1 MSNSHHESG
10 HELIRKIQAMP
21 AKRQR
26 AVIALLRKQG
36 VDLSALDII
45 PTLPRSPEQ
54 RLPLSFAQQ
63 RLWFLTELEGTST
76 TYNVPMAMWL
86 RGPLDRAALR
96 RALAGLVRRHEALRT
111 RFEARAGVPY
121 QVIDDGSGFAVRE
134 QDLGDPAD
142 LPARCHQEAVTPFDL
157 ARDPLL
163 RVLLLRRGD
172 TEHVLM
178 VTMHHTVSDGWSVG
192 VFFRELAALYE
203 AACDGRELELE
214 PLPVQYAD
222 FAHWQREWLAGEVQ
236 TRQVDYWK
244 RQLAG
249 VDATLTLPGDRP
261 RPAARDYAG
270 TREFFRSTPEL
281 LDRLRALGER
291 HDATLYMT
299 LLAAYSVALHRY
311 TQQTDIAVGTVVANR
326 SRAEVEGLIGL
337 FANTLVM
344 RNDLADDP
352 TFVELLARVKRTALE
367 AFDHQDVPFEAVV
380 DALQVERS
388 LSHSP
393 VFQTVLVLQEE
404 QTEPRLTL
412 GALEVAPVEFDFDT
426 TKFDLTLDLRETPDG
441 LSGALE
447 YSTALFDRET
457 VQRFVR
463 HFLTLLG
470 SVVEAPEE
478 RISRLGLL
486 DTAELGAMVDEW
498 IALPGEEAGPG
509 RSLHGWFEEQVRG
522 TPDAVAVRCEG
533 RELTYAELN
542 ARANRLA
549 RYLRVL
555 GVKRESLVALCLPR
569 SEQLV
574 VCALAAL
581 KAGGAYVPVD
591 PSAPAERLGHIVR
604 DSAPRVLLVDGGLP
618 EGLDAGGAVVVD
630 VSADAARWE
639 RLPEGDLVPLVGAS
653 PADLAYLI
661 YTSGSTGLPKGV
673 MVEHRNVARLF
684 TATREQFGFGPDD
697 VWTLFHSFAF
707 DFSVW
712 EMWGA
717 LLHGG
722 RVVVVPQEVAR
733 SARDFYALLCA
744 EGVTVLNQTPS
755 AFGQLIAAQGEDGA
769 PHRLRTVVF
778 GGEALDTAA
787 LRPWFARPLNAGTE
801 LVNMYGITE
810 TTVHVTHRV
819 VTGADTERAISPIG
833 GPLSDL
839 SVYVLDRHGNPVPT
853 GAVGEMYVG
862 GGGVTRGYLNRP
874 ELTAERF
881 LEDPFRG
888 VDGARMYR
896 SGDLARRL
904 ADGSLEYLGRNDD
917 QVKIRGYRIELGE
930 ISARLGEHAGVRSC
944 AVVVREDQP
953 GNKQLVA
960 YLVPA
965 ADAADPAEATD
976 PAAAAE
982 AAEAELR
989 TELDALARRTLPEY
1003 MVPGAYVLLAAL
1015 PLTVNGKLDRA
1026 ALPAPDIEAYAR
1038 SHERE
1043 YVAPAAGTERK
1054 LAEVWAELLGFEADE
1069 ISATDNFFTLGGHS
1083 LLITVLVAQLRE
1095 AGLTLAVRDL
1105 FSAPTLAGLAARID
1119 GGAGADGSA
1128 DGTGTPGGAPGYTV
1142 PPNLVPAGCERLTPE
1157 LLPLVQLGQ
1166 DHLDAI
1172 AARVPGG
1179 AANIQDVYPL
1189 VPSQEGILFHHLM
1202 DPENDPYV
1210 MSVAFVADDEAAC
1223 VAFTG
1228 AIQTLIDRHD
1238 VMRTAVLTEGLP
1250 EPVQVVLRGVA
1261 LPVTPV
1267 VLDADTDAEEQVRAL
1282 LDHPLPLP
1290 PDEAPM
1296 FKARVA
1302 ADPGSERRFVVLNF
1316 HHLIEDATS
1325 LRLIIDELIAHM
1337 AGRTDLLT
1345 EPAPFR
1351 DFVAHT
1357 LHQLRTGDAEHY
1369 FRGLLGDVTEPTVPF
1384 GLTDVRGDGRRTRK
1398 PRRSLDAGLTRR
1410 LRAEAGRLGLSPAW
1424 LFHAACARVVAAGSG
1439 RDDVVFGTVMS
1450 GRLQGVPGVERML
1463 GNFINTLPLRVRL
1476 ADRSVRELVDEV
1488 AAGLRE
1494 LILREQSSLS
1504 LAQRC
1509 SGLDMDTPLFS
1520 AAINF
1525 RHFEPGPEDTQAPT
1539 LEAQGVNWLAFMD
1552 RTNYPMGLSLDDMGD
1567 ELSLT
1572 VQIEDAVEPETLLLY
1587 VETALAGIVDALAA
1601 DDGRGTRAL
1610 DIDVLPPAER
1620 QRLLTVARGERPAYR
1635 QDACLAELFEAQA
1648 ARRPDAVAV
1657 RHGELRL
1664 TYAQLNARA
1673 NQVAHHLRDAGV
1685 GPDVLVGLCAD
1696 RSPELVVGLLG
1707 ILKAGGAYVPID
1719 PDYPEQRIA
1728 TLLDGSRVGIVLGQS
1743 RLPDALFA
1751 QVAEVVQLD
1760 SGERAADRTQVLAD
1774 RPEQDPDRSDW
1785 GLTPANLAYAI
1796 FTSGS
1801 TGRPKGV
1808 LVEQRGVVRLVTNPD
1823 YFAADESAVVLHH
1836 SSISF
1841 DAGSQEVLTP
1851 LVNGGVLVLHDGDS
1865 KDPAQ
1870 LLDSVH
1876 RTGVSS
1882 MLLSAAFLPAFV
1894 EAADGREL
1902 ALRQLA
1908 VVGDTFAAA
1917 DVRRLYAAH
1926 PGLTVV
1932 NGYGPTENS
1941 IASTYHEIPR
1951 DLPEDVRVPIGRP
1964 VPHTTAYVTDEQ
1976 LRLVPGGVIG
1986 ELCLGGAGVARGYL
2000 DAPELTAERFLADPF
2015 GDDPEGRLYRTGDL
2029 VRRLPDGTLEF
2040 RGRVDEQVKV
2050 RGYRVEPGEIETLL
2064 QAHPSVHSAV
2074 VVPRTTGEVETL
2086 SAYLRPTEEWLEAA
2100 AEAQTAEHLDQWERL
2115 FEDQYSRGTEE
2126 PVADDLNLAGWE
2138 SSYTGDPIPEDEMVE
2153 WIDGTVERIHGLRP
2167 KRLLEIGCGTGLLL
2181 FRYAEGCERVHGIDI
2196 SPSALE
2202 DVRRG
2207 AERRGW
2213 SHVTLRQ
2220 GDALS
2225 VADLAGP
2232 DGPTFDLV
2240 VLNSVAQYFPS
2251 RHYLQE
2257 VITRILPL
2265 LEEGGRIL
2273 LGDIRNLD
2281 LFSAHVGAIERSRS
2295 GVPSTAGA
2303 LASQVQRRRRQ
2314 ETELLVSPSYFSRL
2328 PERFPELGTV
2338 DIMVKRGQGGNEML
2352 SYRYDVVLTKGAAA
2366 PAADHPWLEA
2376 ADPAG
2381 LRALLAAGTPER
2393 FGVTGLSNPRV
2404 ADDVRL
2410 VTELARWAPS
2420 RQVEPLARGARLS
2433 ERARAELR
2441 QLEETL
2447 EYAEALGY
2455 RVTPTWSQD
2464 RPDGLDLLLSRGGAL
2479 PVLARSPY
2487 RAQRLANAPQVD
2499 RVGQGLV
2506 RELRDHLAERLP
2518 DYMIPGAF
2526 VVLEE
2531 LPVTSQGKVDK
2542 RALPAPDEEDV
2553 AKEVYVAPRTEA
2565 ERTLCR
2571 LVGGVLGLDRV
2582 GLQDNFFNLGGHS
2595 LLATRLNLRVKK
2607 ETGVDLP
2614 LQLILTA
2621 ATVAE
2626 MATALEAATA
2636 PAPAAAAEPESV
2648 EPAAVEPAPGT
2659 AADHDGVPSGAL
2671 AELLPAAPA
2680 AEGDEAPLSTMQEDL
2695 WFLRGAP
2702 HLGAAHDNVQLA
2714 LRMSGPLDRA
2724 ACTASVRALVER
2736 HAILRTG
2743 YPRRDGTYVQRVNG
2757 ADGFEVTVLTLPPS
2771 AAGGD
2776 AALAEWL
2783 RAERLRPFDPAD
2795 RYVLRAHLLALA
2807 EDEHVL
2813 VLTRPWGVF
2822 DGWSTG
2828 LVLRELI
2835 SVYGEL
2841 SNGGDAVRP
2850 PLPLQYADFARWQ
2863 RRTVDAAEL
2872 DRQRDHWRERLAG
2885 LPSCLALR
2893 TDFPRCPVKSY
2904 QGAAAEFAVPA
2915 ELAERLRKLAAN
2927 HGASLYMV
2935 MLAAYAALLAG
2946 RTDDRELAIGSPVTN
2961 RPAAELDELVGYFVN
2976 ALVLRLDVAPERSF
2990 TELLA
2995 QAREVV
3001 AEAQAHK
3008 DLPFADLV
3016 RTLVPEPEPSHS
3028 PLFQAMFNL
3037 VPAPAPAPA
3046 GTDGPDGP
3054 DGAAAPRGAG
3064 GLEVAQLPAEA
3075 GTARFDLSL
3084 AVRETESG
3092 LEGYLEYST
3101 DLFARGTAEALVR
3114 DYAELLELI
3123 VRRPDADLADLAGL
3137 VRQAA
3142 GRRLEGSE

>member
-1 MSNSHHESG
+1 MSTPHPESG

-54 RLPLSFAQQ
+54 PLPLSFAQQ
-63 RLWFLTELEGTST
+63 RLWFLAQLEGTST

-86 RGPLDRAALR
+86 RGPLDRPALR
-96 RALAGLVRRHEALRT
+96 LALARLVRRHEALRT
-111 RFEARAGVPY
+111 RFEERAGVPY
-121 QVIDDGSGFAVRE
+121 QVIDDGTGFAVRE

-142 LPARCHQEAVTPFDL
+142 LSRICHEEAVTPFDL
-157 ARDPLL
+157 ARDPLI
-163 RVLLLRRGD
+163 RVLLLRRSA

-203 AACDGRELELE
+203 AACEGRDLELD

-244 RQLAG
+244 AQLAG
-249 VDATLTLPGDRP
+249 ADATLTLPADRA
-261 RPAARDYAG
+261 RPPARDYAG

-281 LDRLRALGER
+281 LGKLRELGER

-326 SRAEVEGLIGL
+326 NRAEVEGLIGL

-344 RNDLADDP
+344 RNDLSDDP

-388 LSHSP
+388 LSLSP

-412 GALEVAPVEFDFDT
+412 GGLEVAPVEFDFDI

-486 DTAELGAMVDEW
+486 DTAELGAMIDEW
-498 IALPGEEAGPG
+498 IALPGDASAQG
-509 RSLHGWFEEQVRG
+509 RSLHGWFEERVREA
-522 TPDAVAVRCEG
+522 PDAVAVRSG
-533 RELTYAELN
+533 DVELSYAELN

-569 SEQLV
+569 SEWLV
-574 VCALAAL
+574 VCALAVL

-591 PSAPAERLGHIVR
+591 PSAPAERLAHVLA
-604 DSAPRVLLVDGGLP
+604 DSAPRVLLVDGAPP
-618 EGLDAGGAVVVD
+618 EGLDTGAAVVVD
-630 VSADAARWE
+630 VTGDAGRWE
-639 RLPEGDLVPLVGAS
+639 GLPEGDLFPAAGAS
-653 PADLAYLI
+653 PADLAYII

-684 TATREQFGFGPDD
+684 TATREQFGFGADD

-769 PHRLRTVVF
+769 RHRLRTVVF

-787 LRPWFARPLNAGTE
+787 LRPWFARPENAGTG

-819 VTGADTERAISPIG
+819 VTGADTERSTSPIG

-839 SVYVLDRHGNPVPT
+839 CVYVLDRHGNPVPT

-862 GGGVTRGYLNRP
+862 GEGVARGYLNRP
-874 ELTAERF
+874 ELTTERF

-888 VDGARMYR
+888 VPGARMYR

-917 QVKIRGYRIELGE
+917 QVKVRGYRIELGE
-930 ISARLGEHAGVRSC
+930 ISARLGDHPGVRSC

-953 GNKQLVA
+953 GNRQLVA
-960 YLVPA
+960 YVVPA
-965 ADAADPAEATD
+965 AGQDEP
-976 PAAAAE
+976 
-982 AAEAELR
+982 ELR
-989 TELDALARRTLPEY
+989 TGLDRLARRSLPEY
-1003 MVPGAYVLLAAL
+1003 MVPGAYVVLAAL
-1015 PLTVNGKLDRA
+1015 PLTTNGKLDRA
-1026 ALPAPDIEAYAR
+1026 ALPAPGIEAYAR
-1038 SHERE
+1038 REERE
-1043 YVAPAAGTERK
+1043 YVAPAPGTEQT
-1054 LAEVWAELLGFEADE
+1054 LAAVWADLLGFETHE

-1083 LLITVLVAQLRE
+1083 LIITVLVARLRE
-1095 AGLTLAVRDL
+1095 SGLHLAVRDL
-1105 FSAPTLAGLAARID
+1105 FSAPTLAGLAERID
-1119 GGAGADGSA
+1119 AGAAGGADG
-1128 DGTGTPGGAPGYTV
+1128 GTGTAGGAPGYTV
-1142 PPNLVPAGCERLTPE
+1142 PPNLVPEGCERLTPD
-1157 LLPLVQLGQ
+1157 LLPLVRLGQ

-1172 AARVPGG
+1172 ADRVPGG

-1223 VAFTG
+1223 TAFTG
-1228 AIQTLIDRHD
+1228 ALQTLIDRHD
-1238 VMRTAVLTEGLP
+1238 VMRTAVLTEDLP
-1250 EPVQVVLRGVA
+1250 EPVQVVHRTVA
-1261 LPVTPV
+1261 LPVAHIA
-1267 VLDADTDAEEQVRAL
+1267 LDAGTDAEEQVRAL
-1282 LDHPLPLP
+1282 LDHPSALP

-1296 FKARVA
+1296 LKVRVA
-1302 ADPGSERRFVVLNF
+1302 PDPASERRFLVVNF

-1325 LRLIIDELIAHM
+1325 LRLIIDELVAHM
-1337 AGRTDLLT
+1337 AGRADLLT
-1345 EPAPFR
+1345 PPAPYR

-1357 LHQLRTGDAEHY
+1357 LHQLRTGDAEQY
-1369 FRGLLGDVTEPTVPF
+1369 FRTALGDVTEPTVPF

-1476 ADRSVRELVDEV
+1476 AGRTVRELVDEV

-1494 LILREQSSLS
+1494 LIVREQSSLS

-1509 SGLDMDTPLFS
+1509 SGLDVDTPLFS

-1525 RHFEPGPEDTQAPT
+1525 RHFEPAHDDTPAPT
-1539 LEAQGVNWLAFMD
+1539 LEAQGINWLAFMD
-1552 RTNYPMGLSLDDMGD
+1552 RTNYPMGMSLDDMGD

-1572 VQIEDAVEPETLLLY
+1572 VQIEDAVEPETLLTY

-1620 QRLLTVARGERPAYR
+1620 QRLLTAAHGARPAYP
-1635 QDACLAELFEAQA
+1635 QDACLAELFEEQA

-1657 RHGELRL
+1657 RHGGQQL
-1664 TYAQLNARA
+1664 TYGELNARA
-1673 NQVAHHLRDAGV
+1673 NRVAHHLRGAGV

-1728 TLLDGSRVGIVLGQS
+1728 TLLDGSGVRTVLGQS
-1743 RLPDALFA
+1743 RLPDTLFDR
-1751 QVAEVVQLD
+1751 VAEVVHLD
-1760 SGERAADRTQVLAD
+1760 TGERADGRAQVLAG
-1774 RPEQDPDRSDW
+1774 RPATDPSRAGW
-1785 GLTPANLAYAI
+1785 GLTADSLAYAI

-1808 LVEQRGVVRLVTNPD
+1808 LVEQRAVVRLVTNPD
-1823 YFAADESAVVLHH
+1823 YFAADEDTVVLHH

-1841 DAGSQEVLTP
+1841 DAGTQEVLTP

-1870 LLDSVH
+1870 LLDCVG

-1894 EAADGREL
+1894 ESAAGRDL
-1902 ALRQLA
+1902 ALRFLA
-1908 VVGDTFAAA
+1908 VVGDTFSAR
-1917 DVRRLYAAH
+1917 DVGRLYAAH

-1932 NGYGPTENS
+1932 NGYGPTENG

-1951 DLPEDVRVPIGRP
+1951 DLAGDARVPIGRP
-1964 VPHTTAYVTDEQ
+1964 VPHTTAYVTDEN

-2000 DAPELTAERFLADPF
+2000 DAPELTARRFVPDPF

-2050 RGYRVEPGEIETLL
+2050 RGYRVEPGEIETVL

-2074 VVPRTTGEVETL
+2074 VVPRTTGEVDAL
-2086 SAYLRPTEEWLEAA
+2086 SAYLRPTEEWLDAA
-2100 AEAQTAEHLDQWERL
+2100 AEAQTAEHLGQWERL
-2115 FEDQYSRGTEE
+2115 FEDQYSRGTGET
-2126 PVADDLNLAGWE
+2126 VADDLNLAGWE
-2138 SSYTGDPIPEDEMVE
+2138 SSYTGEPIPEDEMRE
-2153 WIDGTVERIHGLRP
+2153 WIDGTVERILEFGP

-2181 FRYAEGCERVHGIDI
+2181 FRYAEGCETVHGIDI
-2196 SPSALE
+2196 SPSALD

-2225 VADLAGP
+2225 VAGLGGA

-2257 VITRILPL
+2257 VIARVLPL
-2265 LEEGGRIL
+2265 VEEGGRIL

-2295 GVPSTAGA
+2295 GVPATAGA

-2314 ETELLVSPSYFSRL
+2314 ETELLVSPSYFTRL
-2328 PERFPELGTV
+2328 PERFAELGAV
-2338 DIMVKRGQGGNEML
+2338 DIMVKRGLGGNEML
-2352 SYRYDVVLTKGAAA
+2352 SYRYDVVLTKGATA
-2366 PAADHPWLEA
+2366 PEPAHPWLEA

-2381 LRALLAAGTPER
+2381 LRALLAAGTPDR
-2393 FGVTGLSNPRV
+2393 FGVTGLTNPRI
-2404 ADDVRL
+2404 AEDVHV
-2410 VTELARWAPS
+2410 VTELTRWAPS
-2420 RQVEPLARGARLS
+2420 RQVEPLPRGARLS
-2433 ERARAELR
+2433 ARARAEVR
-2441 QLEETL
+2441 ELEEAL
-2447 EYAEALGY
+2447 RHAEELGY

-2464 RPDGLDLLLSRGGAL
+2464 RPDGLDLLLARGTA
-2479 PVLARSPY
+2479 PRALARSPY

-2499 RVGQGLV
+2499 RVGQTLV
-2506 RELRDHLAERLP
+2506 REIRDHLAERLP
-2518 DYMIPGAF
+2518 DYMVPGAF

-2565 ERTLCR
+2565 EHTVCR

-2607 ETGVDLP
+2607 ETGADLP

-2621 ATVAE
+2621 GTMAE
-2626 MATALEAATA
+2626 MAAALEQATA
-2636 PAPAAAAEPESV
+2636 APEPAAAGREATDRGG
-2648 EPAAVEPAPGT
+2648 A
-2659 AADHDGVPSGAL
+2659 PSGPL
-2671 AELLPAAPA
+2671 ADLVPATPA
-2680 AEGDEAPLSTMQEDL
+2680 AEGDEAPLSTTQEDL
-2695 WFLRGAP
+2695 WFLRRTA

-2714 LRMSGPLDRA
+2714 LRLRGPLDRA
-2724 ACTASVRALVER
+2724 ACTGSVRALVER
-2736 HAILRTG
+2736 HAVLRTG
-2743 YPRRDGTYVQRVNG
+2743 YLRRDGAVVQRVNG
-2757 ADGFEVTVLTLPPS
+2757 ADGFEVTVLDVPRS
-2771 AAGGD
+2771 AGGGD
-2776 AALAEWL
+2776 AALTEWL
-2783 RAERLRPFDPAD
+2783 RAERLRPFVPED
-2795 RYVLRAHLLALA
+2795 RHVLRAHLLALA

-2828 LVLRELI
+2828 IVLRELI
-2835 SVYGEL
+2835 AAYGEL
-2841 SNGGDAVRP
+2841 SRGREPGFA

-2863 RRTVDAAEL
+2863 RRTVDEAEL

-2885 LPSCLALR
+2885 LPQCLSLR
-2893 TDFPRCPVKSY
+2893 ADYPRCPVKSH
-2904 QGAAAEFAVPA
+2904 QGAAVEFTVPTG
-2915 ELAERLRKLAAN
+2915 LAEQLRKLSAD
-2927 HGASLYMV
+2927 HGASLYMTL
-2935 MLAAYAALLAG
+2935 LAAYAALLAG

-2961 RPAAELDELVGYFVN
+2961 RPAAELDDLVGYFVN
-2976 ALVLRLDVAPERSF
+2976 ALVLRLDVAPQRSF

-3008 DLPFADLV
+3008 DVPFADLV
-3016 RTLVPEPEPSHS
+3016 RTLVPEPDPAHS
-3028 PLFQAMFNL
+3028 PLFQTMFNL
-3037 VPAPAPAPA
+3037 VPAPTPAPA
-3046 GTDGPDGP
+3046 GR
-3054 DGAAAPRGAG
+3054 DGAPERGGAG
-3064 GLEVAQLPAEA
+3064 GLDVTQLPGGN
-3075 GTARFDLSL
+3075 GTAGFDLSMAL
-3084 AVRETESG
+3084 RETDAG

-3114 DYAELLELI
+3114 EYVDLLELI
-3123 VRRPDADLADLAGL
+3123 VRRPDADLARL
-3137 VRQAA
+3137 
-3142 GRRLEGSE
+3142 GRRSAEQNLKENA